1 MKSFKDLEVWKRAID
16 LVEDVYSLTAKF
28 PANEQF
34 GLVSQMRR
42 AAVSI
47 PSNIAEGQGRKNP
60 KEFIQFLY
68 IAKGSLAEIE
78 TQLIICERLGLISDL
93 TALTD
98 RMKVLRMMLIG
109 LINKLSN
116 SPKPQNPKTLQ
127 L

>member
-1 MKSFKDLEVWKRAID
+1 MNSFKDLEVWKRGID
-16 LVEDVYSLTAKF
+16 LVEDVYSLAAKF

-47 PSNIAEGQGRKNP
+47 PSNIAEGQGRRNA

-116 SPKPQNPKTLQ
+116 SPKP
-127 L
+127 